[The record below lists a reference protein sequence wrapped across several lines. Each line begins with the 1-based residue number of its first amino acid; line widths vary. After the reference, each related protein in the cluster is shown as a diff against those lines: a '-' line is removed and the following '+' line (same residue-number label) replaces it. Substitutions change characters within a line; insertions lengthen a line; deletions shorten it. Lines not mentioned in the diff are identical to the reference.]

1 MITKNVGGADRVIR
15 IIAGLALLGFA
26 LAGMAGGGLVT
37 VIVAAAGAVALL
49 TGLVGWCGLY
59 KLLGVNTCK
68 VDKP

>member
-1 MITKNVGGADRVIR
+1 MITKNVGGADRIIR

-26 LAGMAGGGLVT
+26 LAGMAGEGLVT
-37 VIVAAAGAVALL
+37 AIVGAAGAAALF

-59 KLLGVNTCK
+59 KLLGINTCK

>member
-15 IIAGLALLGFA
+15 IIAGVALLGFG
-26 LAGMAGGGLVT
+26 LAGMTGGDLPRIIVLVAGTGS
-37 VIVAAAGAVALL
+37 LL

-59 KLLGVNTCK
+59 KLLGISTCK

>member
-1 MITKNVGGADRVIR
+1 MMTKNVGGADRVIR

-26 LAGMAGGGLVT
+26 AAGMAGEGLVT
-37 VIVAAAGAVALL
+37 IIVGIAGGAALL

-59 KLLGVNTCK
+59 TLLGINTCK

>member
-26 LAGMAGGGLVT
+26 LAGMAGEGLVT